1 MSEKTLFPLPEE
13 GAPEQVKPQGGGTP
27 RVRHPNRHQIEI
39 RPMDL
44 DSLIPEDHSARAV
57 WAYVESLDLS
67 AVYEKIRAVQG
78 HAGRTP
84 IDPKI
89 QMALWLYATIDGVGS
104 ARELERLCEYHHAY
118 QWICGGVNVN
128 YHTLSDFRTGEAGLL
143 DELLSDSVA
152 VLMKE
157 GLVELNRVAQDGVR
171 VRASAGAASFRR
183 EKTLRGCL
191 EEAEEQVK
199 RLRKEIEEDPGAG
212 SRRRQARRERAGQE
226 RKERVEKALEQLPE
240 VKAKKKPKEK
250 PKARVSTSDPEARVM
265 KMADGGFR
273 PAYNLQFSVD
283 TASQVIVGVDATK
296 EGSDQGQMGKMVEQI
311 EKRHGKPPEE
321 MLVDGG
327 FAKHEDI
334 EKVSGPEHNCTVYAP
349 VPKPKDSNRDP
360 HKPRSGDSEVI
371 GQWRE
376 RMGTAEAKEI
386 YKERAAT
393 AECVNAIARNRG
405 LQRFLVRGLR
415 KIKAIALWFALA
427 HNMMRAINLRASV
440 QQAG

>member
-13 GAPEQVKPQGGGTP
+13 EPHVREKAPQGGIP
-27 RVRHPNRHQIEI
+27 RVRSANRHQIEI

-57 WAYVESLDLS
+57 WAYVESLELS
-67 AVYEKIRAVQG
+67 AVYEKIRAVEG

-89 QMALWLYATIDGVGS
+89 LMALWLYATIDGVGS
-104 ARELERLCEYHHAY
+104 AREMERLCEQHHGY
-118 QWICGGVNVN
+118 EWICGGVSVN
-128 YHTLSDFRTGEAGLL
+128 YHTLSDFRTAEVELL
-143 DELLSDSVA
+143 DELLTDSAA

-157 GLVELNRVAQDGVR
+157 GLVDLNRVAQDGMR
-171 VRASAGAASFRR
+171 VRAGAGAASFRR
-183 EKTLRGCL
+183 EKTLEKCL
-191 EEAEEQVK
+191 EEVKEQVK
-199 RLRKEIEEDPGAG
+199 ALREEVQENPGAG
-212 SRRRQARRERAGQE
+212 NRRRRTRRERAARE
-226 RKERVEKALEQLPE
+226 RKERVEKALEQLAD
-240 VKAKKKPKEK
+240 VKAKKKPREK
-250 PKARVSTSDPEARVM
+250 HKARVSTTDPEARLM

-273 PAYNLQFSVD
+273 PAYNLQFATD
-283 TASQVIVGVDATK
+283 AASQVIIGVDVTNQ
-296 EGSDQGQMGKMVEQI
+296 GSDLGQMGTMVEQA
-311 EKRHGKPPEE
+311 EGRYGKPPDEV
-321 MLVDGG
+321 LVDGG

-349 VPKPKDSNRDP
+349 VQKPKDPNRDP
-360 HKPRSGDSEVI
+360 HQRRPGESEVI
-371 GQWRE
+371 GAWRE
-376 RMGTAEAKEI
+376 RMGTPEAKEI

-415 KIKAIALWFALA
+415 KIMAVGLWYALA